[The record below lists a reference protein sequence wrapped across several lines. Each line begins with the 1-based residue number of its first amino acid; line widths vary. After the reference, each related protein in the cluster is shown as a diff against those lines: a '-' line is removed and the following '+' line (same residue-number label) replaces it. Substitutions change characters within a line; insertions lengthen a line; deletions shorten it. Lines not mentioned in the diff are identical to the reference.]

1 MRASSSGL
9 PVSSPLSGSTA
20 AAGPGR
26 GAPGLQL
33 ALAMAIAGTVGAF
46 ATEAGLDPVRTVFW
60 RCVFGSLFLGAW
72 SLWRGHLRPSG
83 LHPRDM
89 ARAVAAGVCTVLTWT
104 AFFAAIRLTNI
115 ATATIVYH
123 IQPFFVVL
131 LGWALLRERIT
142 ALQLGWMAVAFL
154 GVALASGLA
163 GGWEGPAGAGGAETA
178 SRWMLGIGTAL
189 AGAALYAAGTL
200 LAKGLGRQPAEV
212 TALCQT
218 LTGIVMLA
226 PFADWA
232 LPVPTVAWPWLVGI
246 GVLHSGVAYVLM
258 YGAYP
263 RLTTPAIALLTFV
276 YPLVAIAVDWLV
288 YGHPLGPAQGLGLA
302 LIATG
307 TLGGRLGWRLPRRG
321 GGGGRLAA

>member
-9 PVSSPLSGSTA
+9 PAAASRSGPTTA
-20 AAGPGR
+20 ARPGR

-46 ATEAGLDPVRTVFW
+46 VTEAGLDPVRTVFW

-72 SLWRGHLRPSG
+72 SLWRGHLRPER
-83 LHPRDM
+83 LQRRDL

-104 AFFAAIRLTNI
+104 AFFAAIRLTSI

-142 ALQLGWMAVAFL
+142 AAQLGWMAVAFL

-163 GGWEGPAGAGGAETA
+163 GSWGRPSAAIGAETS
-178 SRWMLGIGTAL
+178 SRWTLGIGVAL

-226 PFADWA
+226 PFADWS
-232 LPVPTVAWPWLVGI
+232 LPIAPAAWPWLVGI

-288 YGHPLGPAQGLGLA
+288 YAHPLGPAQGAGLA
-302 LIATG
+302 LIAAG
-307 TLGGRLGWRLPRRG
+307 TLGGRLGWRLPLRR
-321 GGGGRLAA
+321 RPAA